1 MSAISQLGRV
11 YSQNHKDIDAY
22 YEAIDAQVLPVER
35 GLSCSDDDLW
45 RRRIIMDIMCRGHL
59 DLAAASGQ
67 DDPERVFARELP
79 QLRQLQAMGLLQL
92 ADGCLT
98 VMEQGW
104 FFVRAIAWCS
114 MPICVQRPRH
124 RASRALRDQPQ
135 MFCSNFSFR

>member
-1 MSAISQLGRV
+1 
-11 YSQNHKDIDAY
+11 
-22 YEAIDAQVLPVER
+22 
-35 GLSCSDDDLW
+35 
-45 RRRIIMDIMCRGHL
+45 MDIMCRGHL

-104 FFVRAIAWCS
+104 FFVRAIA
-114 MPICVQRPRH
+114 MVFDAHLRTAATPPGF
-124 RASRALRDQPQ
+124 SRIA
-135 MFCSNFSFR
+135 